1 MVVTYFMVASPE
13 LLPAA
18 SKEKKAPAKVDPK
31 PALRLQVWLD
41 RQGFGPGI
49 IDGKGGEF
57 TKMALALYKEAHPE
71 VPVPKDEPPA
81 DFTEPAEVQYTLR
94 EEDWQQVGDLAPTLE
109 EQSKQKSMPYPMAL
123 DFLLERFHCDEDLL
137 RVLNPGFK
145 PETLKPGDVVKVPNV
160 VPFEV
165 ERLTPGE
172 LTLPNAATLASRSV
186 SVDTKEN
193 MLRVLENGKLLAA
206 FPITPGSEKLPA
218 PVGTWKVESVVT
230 LPFFRRD
237 EAMLNEGRRSDEA
250 IKLPPGPRN
259 PVGVVWMALNKEGI
273 GIHGTDNP
281 ATIGRSAS
289 HGCIRLANWDAVK
302 LTTLVAKGAAV
313 EIR

>member
-1 MVVTYFMVASPE
+1 M
-13 LLPAA
+13 
-18 SKEKKAPAKVDPK
+18 
-31 PALRLQVWLD
+31 RLQVWLD

-71 VPVPKDEPPA
+71 VQLPKDEPPA
-81 DFTEPAEVQYTLR
+81 DFTEPAEVDYTMR
-94 EEDWQQVGDLAPTLE
+94 QEDWQQVGDLAPTLE

-123 DFLLERFHCDEDLL
+123 DFLIERFHCDEDLL

-160 VPFEV
+160 APFEV

-172 LTLPNAATLASRSV
+172 LVVPNAEALASRSV
-186 SVDTKEN
+186 LVNTQEN
-193 MLRVLENGKLLAA
+193 MLRVLEKGKLLAA

-230 LPFFRRD
+230 LPFFRYD

-302 LTTLVAKGAAV
+302 LTTLIAKGAVV
-313 EIR
+313 EIK